1 MALAKHIKF
10 KLIFNISEMGSSPPW
25 SDSGGD
31 PSPPWQDSGDDP
43 LHTPA
48 ESMAARPY
56 QVMIGGTG
64 IMSGDP
70 THQSIVKYNSNP
82 NRLSCWRKQK
92 ERISLCISA
101 PALEKPSSPQCS

>member
-1 MALAKHIKF
+1 
-10 KLIFNISEMGSSPPW
+10 MGPSPPW
-25 SDSGGD
+25 SDSGG
-31 PSPPWQDSGDDP
+31 DP

-70 THQSIVKYNSNP
+70 THQSIV
-82 NRLSCWRKQK
+82 
-92 ERISLCISA
+92 
-101 PALEKPSSPQCS
+101 

>member
-1 MALAKHIKF
+1 
-10 KLIFNISEMGSSPPW
+10 MGSSPPW

-31 PSPPWQDSGDDP
+31 PSPPWQDSGDVPSPPWPDSGDDP

-70 THQSIVKYNSNP
+70 TYQSIVKYNSNP
-82 NRLSCWRKQK
+82 DRLSCWRKQK